1 MSITAERLLSIILI
15 SHIIILPV
23 AATEVDAQKLGKL
36 LKVSVSVPLEP
47 EYIRGC
53 IYKGLG
59 ASVEY
64 WYVLKSK
71 VCSETVG
78 NAWGLEEKLDRV
90 VAQGDGFTIR
100 TVCTSMGTMANC
112 ESKPKNKP
120 FDFTPAKIYL
130 GRCIRSAQRTDGYS
144 GVFCVKGLPQ
154 KQTDNLLKTLIKS
167 SSSKP
172 KDAQNNIFL
181 DQN

>member
-1 MSITAERLLSIILI
+1 MSRTTERLLNIILI
-15 SHIIILPV
+15 SHIVVLPV
-23 AATEVDAQKLGKL
+23 SATEVDASKLGKF

-78 NAWGLEEKLDRV
+78 NAWGLEGKLDRL
-90 VAQGDGFTIR
+90 VAQGNGFTIR

-112 ESKPKNKP
+112 EGKPKNKP
-120 FDFTPAKIYL
+120 FDFTPVNIYL
-130 GRCIRSAQRTDGYS
+130 GRCIRSVQRTNGYS
-144 GVFCVKGLPQ
+144 GVFCVKGLPR
-154 KQTDNLLKTLIKS
+154 KQADNLLKTLMDS
-167 SSSKP
+167 RGSKP
-172 KDAQNNIFL
+172 KDAQNNIFSEQ
-181 DQN
+181 D